1 MSCRLAGSCRRA
13 RNLTAKIELWTW
25 SLDGPVPET
34 LASLLS
40 EDEQARRG
48 RYWFVRDRDGFA
60 IARGR
65 MRQILGGYLQASPQS
80 LVFDYGQHGKPRLAG
95 GPAFNFSDSGQLG
108 CLAVSISG
116 ASAVGIDIEEMGPR
130 DYLKLGERYFSP
142 AEFNRLKILKE
153 SDHAA
158 SFFRAWT
165 RKEAFL
171 KAVGTG
177 LSTRLD
183 AFETSMGP
191 CEPARMLRID
201 AAHFPG
207 LDAEVAGWKLHA
219 FEPAK
224 GYMGAIAAHTGG
236 TEIEVVVRQTP

>member
-1 MSCRLAGSCRRA
+1 
-13 RNLTAKIELWTW
+13 LWTW

-48 RYWFVRDRDGFA
+48 RYRFVRDRDGFA

-65 MRQILGGYLQASPQS
+65 MRQILGGHLQAPPQS

-116 ASAVGIDIEEMGPR
+116 AAAVGIDIEEMGPR